1 MTKEL
6 RKAIMDRSRLKNK
19 YLKWAS
25 RENFLA
31 YKKVANICN
40 SLNKKAKKDYFKKTT
55 ADGVMS
61 NRKFWNT
68 VKPFLTSKGFL
79 HNDNISIDLNGNI
92 VEDEQNLTK
101 EFNSYYINI
110 AKTISG
116 KPPTTL
122 ENNLDYINNS
132 LITKRIIEKYNNHT
146 SIKAI
151 EDTFPVKKE
160 FKIEEAKVEQ
170 VNKILRNI
178 NSRKATGPD
187 KIPPK
192 IVKMLVNI
200 IDSHLT
206 NIINSDLKRNA
217 FSDSAKVAS
226 IRSIFK
232 RKRERTEIKNYW
244 PVSILNC
251 FSKVYERFI
260 HENLMSSVTKFLS
273 DFISSYRK
281 GYSTNHV
288 LFRLIEN

>member
-19 YLKWAS
+19 YLKWPS

-122 ENNLDYINNS
+122 ESNLDYINNS

-232 RKRERTEIKNYW
+232 WKRERTEIKNYW